1 MATADWRIWFDR
13 VGAVAAG
20 GMGGALVQAA
30 REGEGVAPPS
40 PPRAWFSRYFGPFML
55 GLVVLFP
62 LHRARAAR
70 ARRLAEVDQ
79 QLRRPD
85 HDLRDAGL
93 GPEHRGRPRRPA
105 RSRLRRL
112 LRRRRLFLCAA
123 VDDLRPV
130 VLDLP
135 AARGHSRGDVG
146 DHPRLPGAAAA
157 RRLSRHRDAR
167 LRRDH
172 PPRPDQLGRLH
183 QRLRRHLRASRTSPS
198 SASRSTTTTTA
209 SRRSSICPTRRST
222 ARSSSSI

>member
-1 MATADWRIWFDR
+1 
-13 VGAVAAG
+13 
-20 GMGGALVQAA
+20 MGGALVRGGA
-30 REGEGVAPPS
+30 R
-40 PPRAWFSRYFGPFML
+40 RAKASRRRRRARLAFSRWFGPFVL
-55 GLVVLFP
+55 GLVIAVSAD
-62 LHRARAAR
+62 HARAAR
-70 ARRLAEVDQ
+70 ARRLAEMDQ

-135 AARGHSRGDVG
+135 AARRHARRDVG
-146 DHPRLPGAAAA
+146 RHPRLSGAAAA

-167 LRRDH
+167 LRRNH
-172 PPRPDQLGRLH
+172 PPRAHQLGRLH
-183 QRLRRHLRASRTSPS
+183 QRLRRHLRHPARHAS
-198 SASRSTTTTTA
+198 SAFRSPTTTTA
-209 SRRSSICPTRRST
+209 SPRSSICPTRRST